1 MRRRGERRVQF
12 IITILICAIGIL
24 FIDLIIYGILMHE
37 RSGVYYTSVS
47 EIKNNLIINNG
58 NILLSAE
65 ESAKLQDNDEF
76 AFIIDKDGNT
86 VWSENLPNDL
96 KNRQYTLQDVAKFS
110 RYYLKDY
117 PVHTYVVDDGGLLI
131 IGKLNSKIWK
141 YTLEYNASNFLLFV
155 KITPLVFIFN
165 IILLIFIALKL
176 YKSKQRRREEERVEW
191 IAGVSHDIRTP
202 LAIILGNAQMI
213 LNESCDDTIKNKA
226 EIIDKQ
232 GTRIRSL
239 VENLNLSSKL
249 DFGTGRFIKKQIQMS
264 VFIRKILTN
273 IINTLDEDMESKFEF
288 DLNIEENLQG
298 KTFLINEELVER
310 AIINLIN
317 NSMNHNV
324 EGCSISIELYENNK
338 NIVLEIK
345 DNGQGVGKE
354 FLQKINK
361 KSYAFEKSMGN
372 HGLGIKIVKKVA
384 EYHRW
389 KIEFLKNE
397 EGGFCCR
404 MKWCRTKAMS
414 K

>member
-1 MRRRGERRVQF
+1 MRIRGERRVQF
-12 IITILICAIGIL
+12 IINILLCAIVIL
-24 FIDLIIYGILMHE
+24 FIDLIIYSIIVHE
-37 RSGVYYTSVS
+37 SQDVYKTSAG
-47 EIKNNLIINNG
+47 EIMNNMTG
-58 NILLSAE
+58 DKGKFSLSVE
-65 ESAKLQDNDEF
+65 ESVKLHSNNEF
-76 AFIIDKDGNT
+76 AFIIDKEGKT
-86 VWSENLPNDL
+86 VWSENLPDDL

-110 RYYLKDY
+110 RYYLEDY

-141 YTLEYNASNFLLFV
+141 YTLEYDVNNLLLFV
-155 KITPLVFIFN
+155 KITPLVLVVN
-165 IILLIFIALKL
+165 IILLIFISLKL
-176 YKSKQRRREEERVEW
+176 YKAKQRRREEERVEW

-213 LNESCDDTIKNKA
+213 LNESSDDRIKNKA

-232 GTRIRSL
+232 GVRIRAL

-249 DFGTGRFIKKQIQMS
+249 DFGTGRFIKKQVQMS

-273 IINTLDEDMESKFEF
+273 IINILDEDMESKFEF
-288 DLNIEENLQG
+288 DLNIEESLQG

-317 NSMNHNV
+317 NSMKYNE
-324 EGCSISIELYENNK
+324 EGCTISINLNK
-338 NIVLEIK
+338 NTVLEIK
-345 DNGQGVGKE
+345 DNGQGVNRD

-372 HGLGIKIVKKVA
+372 HGLGLKIVKKVA

-397 EGGFCCR
+397 EGGFSCR
-404 MKWCRTKAMS
+404 MQW
-414 K
+414 

>member
-1 MRRRGERRVQF
+1 MRIRGERRLQF
-12 IITILICAIGIL
+12 IINILLCAIVIL
-24 FIDLIIYGILMHE
+24 FIDLIIYSIIVHE
-37 RSGVYYTSVS
+37 SQDVYKTSAG
-47 EIKNNLIINNG
+47 EIMNNMTG
-58 NILLSAE
+58 DKGKFSLSVE
-65 ESAKLQDNDEF
+65 ESVKLHSNNEF
-76 AFIIDKDGNT
+76 AFIIDKEGKT
-86 VWSENLPNDL
+86 VWSENLPDDL

-110 RYYLKDY
+110 RYYLEDY

-141 YTLEYNASNFLLFV
+141 YTLEYDVNNLLLFV
-155 KITPLVFIFN
+155 KITPLVLAFN
-165 IILLIFIALKL
+165 IILLIFISLKL
-176 YKSKQRRREEERVEW
+176 YKAKERRREEERVEW

-213 LNESCDDTIKNKA
+213 LNESSDDRIKNKA

-232 GTRIRSL
+232 GVRIRSL

-249 DFGTGRFIKKQIQMS
+249 DFGTGRFIKKRVQMS

-288 DLNIEENLQG
+288 DLNIEESLQG
-298 KTFLINEELVER
+298 KIFLINEELVER

-317 NSMNHNV
+317 NSMKYNE
-324 EGCSISIELYENNK
+324 EGCTISINLNENNK
-338 NIVLEIK
+338 NTVLEIK
-345 DNGQGVGKE
+345 DNGQGVNME

-372 HGLGIKIVKKVA
+372 HGLGLKIVKKVA

-397 EGGFCCR
+397 EGGFSCR
-404 MKWCRTKAMS
+404 MQW
-414 K
+414 